1 MIRKVLV
8 PVDGSAFSEAALPM
22 AIAVAGKAGAEVR
35 LVMVSEPANLA
46 PGAWAEAFL
55 ANHADYLESTAEGVR
70 TEAKA
75 GTVVTSMLL
84 EGPVS
89 KAICDEAE
97 GAGADLVVMSTHG
110 HGGLT
115 RMWLGSTTDAVL
127 RQSPVPVLLVRPEE
141 DGDGPPSVGG
151 SVGHV
156 AVALDGSDFAEAALD
171 PGLEMA
177 RLFEAK
183 VTLLRTVMHPVLT
196 SAYLPDTVEM
206 TEAYLERAEEEAR
219 AYLGEVLAARAIGSD
234 VEVDVI
240 VSQRPATGILQF
252 VTESGADLVVMASH
266 GRHGVVRAVVGSV
279 TDKVI
284 RAGHTP
290 VLIVHPTETADHRR
304 SEAGT

>member
-46 PGAWAEAFL
+46 PGVWAEAFL
-55 ANHADYLESTAEGVR
+55 TNHAEYLEATAEGVR
-70 TEAKA
+70 TAAKA
-75 GTVVTSMLL
+75 GTVVTSTLI

-156 AVALDGSDFAEAALD
+156 AIALDGSDFAEAALD

-234 VEVDVI
+234 VEVEVI

-290 VLIVHPTETADHRR
+290 VLIVHPTETSDHSH
-304 SEAGT
+304 SEVGT

>member
-1 MIRKVLV
+1 L
-8 PVDGSAFSEAALPM
+8 
-22 AIAVAGKAGAEVR
+22 
-35 LVMVSEPANLA
+35 VSEPANLA
-46 PGAWAEAFL
+46 PGVWAEAFL
-55 ANHADYLESTAEGVR
+55 ANHTDYLASTAEGVR

-141 DGDGPPSVGG
+141 EGDGPPAVAG

-177 RLFEAK
+177 RLFDAK
-183 VTLLRTVMHPVLT
+183 VTLLRTVAHPVLT

-219 AYLGEVLAARAIGSD
+219 AYLAEVLAARAIGSD

-290 VLIVHPTETADHRR
+290 VLIVHPAETADHRR